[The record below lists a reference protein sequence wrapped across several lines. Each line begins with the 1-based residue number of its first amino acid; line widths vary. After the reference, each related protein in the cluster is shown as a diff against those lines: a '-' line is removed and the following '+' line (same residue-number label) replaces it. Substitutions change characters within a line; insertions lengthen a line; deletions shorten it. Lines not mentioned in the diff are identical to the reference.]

1 MKNVGKYY
9 VYRHYIGDNTFYVG
23 KGQKDRAYE
32 NRKDRRSAK
41 WHEFVNN
48 REYNIEI
55 VKYFNNNKEAL
66 DFEEELTQYY
76 KNIGQCE
83 ANISIGAKINNET
96 KIKMSKAHIGK
107 VFSEEHK
114 RKISQANIGK
124 THTEKTRRKMSD
136 NHAKAWLGKTHTEES
151 KEKMSKA
158 HIGKTLSDEQKRK
171 ISKSVSKA
179 ISGGNNPLAKQ
190 IIVSINGIEYMT
202 NCKKDMQDLLLD
214 KYNINAHKQFL
225 LGKIPKKHRNIIDY
239 IKVEDKVIY
248 KKGEI

>member
-1 MKNVGKYY
+1 MVENKYY
-9 VYRHYIGDNTFYVG
+9 VYRHYIGNNTFYVG
-23 KGQKDRAYE
+23 KGSGDRAYE
-32 NRKDRRSAK
+32 TRKNRRNIK
-41 WHEFVNN
+41 WCEFVNN
-48 REYNIEI
+48 REYNVEI
-55 VKYFNNNKEAL
+55 VKYFNDNKKAL

-96 KIKMSKAHIGK
+96 KTKMSKAHLGK

-114 RKISQANIGK
+114 IKISQANFGK
-124 THTEKTRRKMSD
+124 THTKEAKEKMSN
-136 NHAKAWLGKTHTEES
+136 NHSRVWLGKTHTKET
-151 KEKMSKA
+151 KEKISKA
-158 HIGKTLSDEQKRK
+158 HIGKTLSDEQKIK

-179 ISGGNNPLAKQ
+179 ISGGNNPLAKH
-190 IIVSINGIEYMT
+190 ITVSINGIEHT
-202 NCKKDMQDLLLD
+202 ANCKRDMQDILLD

-239 IKVEDKVIY
+239 IKVEDKIIY